1 MGSIQIYESVYGEYF
16 KNVIPLFEKY
26 KTNLGSIDVKI
37 DYYIDDRYGRAT
49 FTAISMI
56 PTDPC
61 YPNDGTLEYFLNTG
75 NELIVEFDHLAK
87 DRLDNISSNVKNSF
101 MGVLDESDA
110 SILPNRVY
118 DMRHNNLDLIAV
130 IRWDALREEEK
141 LIFSRTLISH
151 GYYRGKECTYIGCD
165 IKTIQMLKLLGNINI
180 GRIFSVP
187 SFIDVVTTYNI
198 IKNIK

>member
-1 MGSIQIYESVYGEYF
+1 MRSIQIYESVYGEYF

-26 KTNLGSIDVKI
+26 KSNLGSIDVKI
-37 DYYIDDRYGRAT
+37 DYYRDDKCGRAT

-87 DRLDNISSNVKNSF
+87 DRLDNIHNKCKNSY
-101 MGVLDESDA
+101 MGILDDNNSN
-110 SILPNRVY
+110 ILPNRVY
-118 DMRHNNLDLIAV
+118 DMRYNNLELIAV
-130 IRWDALREEEK
+130 IRWDAVSEEEK
-141 LIFSRTLISH
+141 PIFSRTLISH

-165 IKTIQMLKLLGNINI
+165 IKTIQMLKLLENKNI
-180 GRIFSVP
+180 GGFFGVP
-187 SFIDVVTTYNI
+187 SFINAVTTYNI